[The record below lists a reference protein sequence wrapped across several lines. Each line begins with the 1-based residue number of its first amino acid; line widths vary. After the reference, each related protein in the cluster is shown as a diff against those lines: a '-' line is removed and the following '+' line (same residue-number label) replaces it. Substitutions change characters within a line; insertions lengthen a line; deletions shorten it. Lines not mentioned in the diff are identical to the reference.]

1 VRFRFFLRHGPQ
13 EILPTVRA
21 RVKNRGFTLVEVMM
35 AMAVVVVGMVGLMQA
50 VTIGTEALDT
60 TRKQQ
65 VAMRI
70 VESELD
76 RLRGGDWST
85 IANLPASATITINP
99 AGAISGDTISFALSN
114 FTASAADDNTALSAQ
129 AGGFTCSLAA
139 TRARPTGASAATVT
153 FMKVVYTVT
162 WKSSSGR
169 SHTRRLETYLGKNG
183 LHLSH
188 QQA

>member
-1 VRFRFFLRHGPQ
+1 VPIRLFLRNAPQ
-13 EILPTVRA
+13 ENFPADPA

-35 AMAVVVVGMVGLMQA
+35 AMAVVVVGVVGLMQA
-50 VTIGTEALDT
+50 VTIGSETLDT

-76 RLRGGDWST
+76 RLRGGDWTT
-85 IANLPASATITINP
+85 IANLPSSATITVNT
-99 AGAISGDTISFALSN
+99 AGAISGDTVYFALSN
-114 FTASAADDNTALSAQ
+114 FTATAADDNTALSTQ
-129 AGGFTCSLAA
+129 AGGFSCSLAA

-153 FMKVVYTVT
+153 FVKLVYTVT
-162 WKSSSGR
+162 WKSNGGR
-169 SHTRRLETYLGKNG
+169 NHTRTIETYLGKNG
-183 LHLSH
+183 LHLSR

>member
-1 VRFRFFLRHGPQ
+1 
-13 EILPTVRA
+13 
-21 RVKNRGFTLVEVMM
+21 M
-35 AMAVVVVGMVGLMQA
+35 AMAVVVVGVVGLMQA
-50 VTIGTEALDT
+50 VTIGSETLDT

-65 VAMRI
+65 VAMRL

-76 RLRGGDWST
+76 RLRGGDWTT

-99 AGAISGDTISFALSN
+99 AGAISGDTFYFALSN
-114 FTASAADDNTALSAQ
+114 FTATAGDDNTALSSL
-129 AGGFTCSLAA
+129 AGGFSCSLAA
-139 TRARPTGASAATVT
+139 TRLRPTGATTASVT

-162 WKSSSGR
+162 WKSSGGR
-169 SHTRRLETYLGKNG
+169 SHSRRVETYLGKNG